1 MRKKI
6 SQAIL
11 KGYVRISV
19 YGRSLL
25 YGEEGNALSENALWI
40 VVFVLATI
48 AAGTALR
55 GAVSDAFTR
64 AATAISSTY

>member
-1 MRKKI
+1 MPRI
-6 SQAIL
+6 SQAVL
-11 KGYVRISV
+11 RGYVRMAV
-19 YGRSLL
+19 WGRSLL
-25 YGEEGNALSENALWI
+25 YGEAGNALSENALWI

-48 AAGTALR
+48 AAATAMR